1 LRLKVY
7 AEPIV
12 GLCSCELQLMSQ
24 RIVFVG
30 GIHGAGKT
38 TVSRLLAGL
47 LSASHITAGGLIR
60 ETASV
65 AHTVTVGV
73 GDKAVPDVDANQAL
87 LLRGL
92 DLYRAR
98 IGVGPI
104 LLDGHFSLLD
114 PSGAVVGIPMAVYHA
129 ISPAAV
135 LLVEADAQ
143 TVHDRLMRRDG
154 AAAPLGTVSLLASRE
169 RECAEAVCAA
179 LRIPMWTI
187 AGDTMAEQTAEA
199 AASYLR
205 QFLDGA
211 A

>member
-1 LRLKVY
+1 
-7 AEPIV
+7 
-12 GLCSCELQLMSQ
+12 MNQ

-38 TVSRLLAGL
+38 TVSRVLAGL

-60 ETASV
+60 ETAS
-65 AHTVTVGV
+65 AEHTVTVGV

-114 PSGAVVGIPMAVYHA
+114 PSGAVVGIPIAVYKA
-129 ISPAAV
+129 ISPVAV

-154 AAAPLGTVSLLASRE
+154 AAAPLETLSLLASRE
-169 RECAEAVCAA
+169 RERAEAVCAA
-179 LRIPMWTI
+179 LGIPMWAI
-187 AGDTMAEQTAEA
+187 AGDTMAEQVADA
-199 AASYLR
+199 AASHL
-205 QFLDGA
+205 QPLLAGVA
-211 A
+211 

>member
-1 LRLKVY
+1 
-7 AEPIV
+7 
-12 GLCSCELQLMSQ
+12 MMNQ

-60 ETASV
+60 ETASA
-65 AHTVTVGV
+65 AHTVTVGL
-73 GDKAVPDVDANQAL
+73 GDKAVPDVDANQTL

-92 DLYRAR
+92 DLYRGR

-114 PSGAVVGIPMAVYHA
+114 PTGAVVGIPMAVYEA
-129 ISPAAV
+129 ISPVAV
-135 LLVEADAQ
+135 LLVEADTQ

-154 AAAPLGTVSLLASRE
+154 AAVPLETVSLLASRE
-169 RECAEAVCAA
+169 RECAEAVCAT
-179 LRIPMWTI
+179 LRIPMWTM
-187 AGDTMAEQTAEA
+187 AGDTMAEQAAEA
-199 AASYLR
+199 AASQLR
-205 QFLDGA
+205 PFLDGTA
-211 A
+211 